1 MGEGRGPRWGRGAEA
16 RARARGPGLR
26 AARPASCGLCSGL
39 RPGLTLGFSSDMV
52 ARRRRRREAQRE
64 PVALERAS
72 HALCPAALP
81 PQLSRGRALSLN
93 PGAPV
98 GRAGSRGGARARCA
112 CPAPRVRA
120 GRPRFR
126 TVGNASRGGS
136 GTRARAQ
143 SPGDARPKVLG
154 TETPTIWVQVCGAT
168 QGARAARHGS
178 ETGGVCVKT
187 GAKETLWPNRPQCLQ
202 ATSLPPTFGYFS
214 CMQAVFGEE
223 RAKKI
228 RLTPSGSPGRP
239 IRGYQACF
247 MGHTLPEQ
255 ACGLEFECHR
265 GRGSTH
271 VWKRHPLRTR
281 RMTSV
286 GPECQHIFLIHLFPS
301 DLPGG
306 VGQPPQGHSQDG
318 SRTYL
323 PLPQPSLYLST
334 LLPYLVPK

>member
-1 MGEGRGPRWGRGAEA
+1 MHDARALRLGCALAGRDSGRLGMRHGAGQAPGRARRAPGTRDPRSWAPRPPRYGYKSAGPR
-16 RARARGPGLR
+16 RAQGLR
-26 AARPASCGLCSGL
+26 G
-39 RPGLTLGFSSDMV
+39 M
-52 ARRRRRREAQRE
+52 
-64 PVALERAS
+64 
-72 HALCPAALP
+72 
-81 PQLSRGRALSLN
+81 
-93 PGAPV
+93 
-98 GRAGSRGGARARCA
+98 GARLGA
-112 CPAPRVRA
+112 CVLKQEPKKRFGPTDPSVFKQPLCHPRLATFPVR
-120 GRPRFR
+120 R
-126 TVGNASRGGS
+126 
-136 GTRARAQ
+136 
-143 SPGDARPKVLG
+143 L
-154 TETPTIWVQVCGAT
+154 
-168 QGARAARHGS
+168 H
-178 ETGGVCVKT
+178 
-187 GAKETLWPNRPQCLQ
+187 L
-202 ATSLPPTFGYFS
+202 
-214 CMQAVFGEE
+214 GEE

-334 LLPYLVPK
+334 LLPYMVPK